1 MLLARDL
8 ESFVSRCRYFP
19 LLEGHN
25 AVQNVFRKLKIF
37 LAVCSQ
43 VELFCQALDVQI
55 LEASFEKP
63 LIEEI
68 VSNNR
73 HTELKSD
80 LLMAKLVSCHL
91 VDALAELSYSV
102 WNNRDALKH
111 LASDGIDDIKQLD
124 EHLSVKGL
132 FSLVLD
138 SAGKML
144 GLNLGGT
151 SLSFLRRVSIVF

>member
-1 MLLARDL
+1 MLLTGDL
-8 ESFVSRCRYFP
+8 ESFVGWCRHFP

-37 LAVCSQ
+37 LAVCSK

-63 LIEEI
+63 LIKEI
-68 VSNNR
+68 VSDNR
-73 HTELKSD
+73 HTELKGD
-80 LLMAKLVSCHL
+80 LLVTKLVSCHL
-91 VDALAELSYSV
+91 VDALAELPYGV

-111 LASDGIDDIKQLD
+111 LASDGINDIKQLD

-132 FSLVLD
+132 FSLVFD
-138 SAGKML
+138 GARQML
-144 GLNLGGT
+144 GLNL
-151 SLSFLRRVSIVF
+151 